1 MLERC
6 KTHSG
11 KKKKKENQVEE
22 EEKNHD
28 GFKQKLQ
35 KKKCEEKHTPG
46 IPEFTR
52 RGSVLYRVNT
62 NSVRPLYLYITQWS
76 ACINT
81 CL

>member
-6 KTHSG
+6 KHIL
-11 KKKKKENQVEE
+11 KDEE
-22 EEKNHD
+22 EEDKKYEVKKRTHN
-28 GFKQKLQ
+28 GNLQ
-35 KKKCEEKHTPG
+35 KENSRKKNVRPK
-46 IPEFTR
+46 FTR